1 MFKHYQK
8 GLFQKGKWVSQ

>member
-8 GLFQKGKWVSQ
+8 GLFQKGKWVS